1 MSDSR
6 VYRPI
11 TGYEWRPPLSRGF
24 LVLVMLVLAAG
35 LSLVIT
41 GRAWSW
47 RDLVIPTKVTPP
59 ALGWLPTRYQTPEE
73 EVKAAVLSAYSQSFR
88 ILSVA
93 AALGNPDLLSDAF
106 VGQAAEE
113 SGQKIAQA
121 RAKNESLSWEVSWDV
136 SGDAKGNRSQVTIL
150 GSTHALV
157 RDVFTQ
163 TVTQRSKTG
172 EIVQQDGPR
181 QVRYTFVL
189 VRFDEQ
195 WKVAGRT
202 PSP

>member
-6 VYRPI
+6 VYRQI
-11 TGYEWRPPLSRGF
+11 TGYEWRPPLSRGI

-47 RDLVIPTKVTPP
+47 RDVVISTKVTPP
-59 ALGWLPTRYQTPEE
+59 ALAWLPTRYQTPEE

-88 ILSVA
+88 ILNVA

-113 SGQKIAQA
+113 PGQEIAQA
-121 RAKNESLSWEVSWDV
+121 RAKDESVSWDA
-136 SGDAKGNRSQVTIL
+136 SWAAKG
-150 GSTHALV
+150 
-157 RDVFTQ
+157 
-163 TVTQRSKTG
+163 
-172 EIVQQDGPR
+172 
-181 QVRYTFVL
+181 
-189 VRFDEQ
+189 
-195 WKVAGRT
+195 
-202 PSP
+202 

>member
-6 VYRPI
+6 MYRPI
-11 TGYEWRPPLSRGF
+11 TGYEWRPPMTRGI
-24 LVLVMLVLAAG
+24 LVLVMLVMACL
-35 LSLVIT
+35 LSIT
-41 GRAWSW
+41 QVERAWSW
-47 RDLVIPTKVTPP
+47 RDVVIPTKVAPP

-73 EVKAAVLSAYSQSFR
+73 EVKAAVQSAYLQSFR
-88 ILSVA
+88 VLNVA

-106 VGQAAEE
+106 VGQAAAE

-121 RAKNESLSWEVSWDV
+121 RAKNESLSWDV
-136 SGDAKGNRSQVTIL
+136 SLDAKGNRPQVTIL

-157 RDVFTQ
+157 SDVFTQ
-163 TVTQRSKTG
+163 TVTQKSKTG

-202 PSP
+202 PEP

>member
-6 VYRPI
+6 VYRQI
-11 TGYEWRPPLSRGF
+11 TGYEWRPPLSRGI

-35 LSLVIT
+35 LSLVVT

-47 RDLVIPTKVTPP
+47 RDVVISTKVTPP
-59 ALGWLPTRYQTPEE
+59 ALAWLPTRYQTPEE

-88 ILSVA
+88 ILNVA

-121 RAKNESLSWEVSWDV
+121 RAKNEFVSW
-136 SGDAKGNRSQVTIL
+136 DAKGNHPQVTIL

-163 TVTQRSKTG
+163 KVTQRSKTG
-172 EIVQQDGPR
+172 DIVQQDGPR

-202 PSP
+202 PEP

>member
-1 MSDSR
+1 VSDSR
-6 VYRPI
+6 VYRQI
-11 TGYEWRPPLSRGF
+11 TGYEWRPPLSRGI

-47 RDLVIPTKVTPP
+47 RDVVISTKVTPP
-59 ALGWLPTRYQTPEE
+59 ALAWLPTRYQTPEQ

-88 ILSVA
+88 ILNVA
-93 AALGNPDLLSDAF
+93 AALGNPNLLSDAF

-113 SGQKIAQA
+113 PGQKIAQA
-121 RAKNESLSWEVSWDV
+121 RAKNEFVSWDA
-136 SGDAKGNRSQVTIL
+136 SWDGKGNRPQVTIL

-172 EIVQQDGPR
+172 DIVQQDGPR

-202 PSP
+202 PEP

>member
-6 VYRPI
+6 IYRPI
-11 TGYEWRPPLSRGF
+11 TGYEWRPPLSRGI

-47 RDLVIPTKVTPP
+47 RDVVISTKVTPP
-59 ALGWLPTRYQTPEE
+59 ALAWLPTRYQTPEE
-73 EVKAAVLSAYSQSFR
+73 EVKAAVLSAYLQSFR
-88 ILSVA
+88 ILTVA

-121 RAKNESLSWEVSWDV
+121 RAKNEFVSWDV
-136 SGDAKGNRSQVTIL
+136 SRDAKGNGPQVTIL

-172 EIVQQDGPR
+172 DIVQQDGPR

-202 PSP
+202 PEP

>member
-1 MSDSR
+1 VSDSR
-6 VYRPI
+6 MYRQI
-11 TGYEWRPPLSRGF
+11 TGYEWRPPLSRAI

-47 RDLVIPTKVTPP
+47 RDVVISTKDTPP
-59 ALGWLPTRYQTPEE
+59 ALAWLPTRYQTPEE

-88 ILSVA
+88 ILNVA

-121 RAKNESLSWEVSWDV
+121 RAKNEFVSWDA
-136 SGDAKGNRSQVTIL
+136 SWDAKGNGPQVSIL

-172 EIVQQDGPR
+172 EILQQDGPR

-202 PSP
+202 PEP